1 MNPVLL
7 FLVKVVIAAVVA
19 VVAVIVI
26 AFVAGV
32 IGWWIHKRRKCRK
45 DPRSKYLLRR
55 N

>member
-1 MNPVLL
+1 MNPALL
-7 FLVKVVIAAVVA
+7 FLVNVVIVAVLVVVA
-19 VVAVIVI
+19 VVVV